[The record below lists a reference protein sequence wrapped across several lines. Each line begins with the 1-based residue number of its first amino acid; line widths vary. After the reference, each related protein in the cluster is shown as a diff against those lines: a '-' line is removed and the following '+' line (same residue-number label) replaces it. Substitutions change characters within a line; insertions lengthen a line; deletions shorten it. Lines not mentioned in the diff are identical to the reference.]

1 MIHYMTTTGIGNA
14 WVANELRVV
23 KAAGIPFVLHGLR
36 GPQQRFFDSDWA
48 MELNRDTK
56 TIYPL
61 AIWDVFAS
69 MLAAPFLFGR
79 RFFEAFANALFGERE
94 SFRSRIAALSHF
106 FVACCWA
113 RRSRHEPISHIHAQW
128 VHSSG
133 SVAMYG
139 AWLLGISFSFT
150 GHAADLFR
158 DRVALRDKVRRA
170 DFIICI
176 SSFHRDFFKKLGA
189 SDSQLHIVHCGIDLE
204 HFSPAT
210 HHRKAG
216 ERLRILSSGRLVGKK
231 GFNYLIDACAILQKQ
246 GVDFDC
252 TIGGSGPLED
262 ALRKQVEQLGL
273 TERVH
278 VTGKEITQEE
288 LPSFMHT
295 GDVYCLPCVWAED
308 NDVDGLPQM
317 LMEAMACGLPAISTR
332 LVGIPDLV
340 IDGRTG
346 LLVEPNDTQQ
356 LAAAI
361 IRLCDDPE
369 LAAKLATE
377 GRRYCYERFDI
388 SVSLEPLLQLYR
400 AKLGQCGTNIAE
412 RSERTGASTHS
423 RSVAAGAKS

>member
-36 GPQQRFFDSDWA
+36 GPQQKFFDSEWA
-48 MELNRDTK
+48 KELNRDTR

-61 AIWDVFAS
+61 AIWDVIVS
-69 MLAAPFLFGR
+69 ILAAPFLFGS
-79 RFFEAFANALFGERE
+79 RFFEAFSNALFGERE
-94 SFRSRIAALSHF
+94 SFRSRIAALIHF

-113 RRSRHEPISHIHAQW
+113 RRSRHEPITHIHAQW

-139 AWLLGISFSFT
+139 AWLLGVTFSFT

-158 DRVALRDKVRRA
+158 DRVALKDKVRRA

-189 SDSQLHIVHCGIDLE
+189 RDSQLHIAFCGIDLE

-210 HHRKAG
+210 RQRKSG

-231 GFNYLIDACAILQKQ
+231 GFNYLIDACAILQEQ

-252 TIGGSGPLED
+252 TIGGNGPLQD

-273 TERVH
+273 AERVY

-288 LPSFMHT
+288 LPAFMHT
-295 GDVYCLPCVWAED
+295 GDLYCLPCVWAED

-340 IDGRTG
+340 IDGKTG
-346 LLVEPNDTQQ
+346 LLVEPNDAKQ

-361 IRLCDDPE
+361 VHLCDDPE
-369 LAAKLATE
+369 LAAKLATD

-388 SVSLEPLLQLYR
+388 SVSLGPLLQLYR
-400 AKLGQCGTNIAE
+400 AKLGQDKASVAE
-412 RSERTGASTHS
+412 RSEQRGASTHS
-423 RSVAAGAKS
+423 RAVAAGAKS